1 MTRLSGRVPETGTAI
16 SGATVAIID
25 TQGTDDTTQW
35 SIVASDTTD
44 ANGEWSVS
52 GLEPSA
58 VERYHAVAQFD
69 SGVEFVNFESLP
81 YLSTPADAF
90 APTTPVNVGTPTA
103 EVGIPAFFDV
113 TITNTNTPVD
123 EGDILTVDF
132 NANNTGTFQ
141 DTQDIRLEIDNVEE
155 DRDNNVT
162 LDGGV
167 STTGTLQWDTTNET
181 PAQYTATV
189 LSNDDANSVTVQ
201 VESAIPDSGLLHD
214 HYPSEITA
222 SDGDSV
228 TTLPDPE
235 GNEDA
240 SGSGTF
246 VEDWRGTGE
255 SAITLNPSNSDAYT
269 ASGVSVP
276 TDLVVFQVWSLNDN
290 EAIQTTLSDSDSDIV
305 SRTEFINNTYRI
317 QTGVGDSQTGGTPQ
331 SGAVIYTLD
340 FAENA
345 GQMRVNGT
353 QVIDHGNMVAE
364 DLNGLIM
371 GTRAGAGEYVD
382 GDLARNLVYD
392 KSQLSSIRDVEDA
405 LNEIY
410 GVY

>member
-81 YLSTPADAF
+81 FLSTPADAF

-113 TITNTNTPVD
+113 TITNTNTPVV

-132 NANNTGTFQ
+132 SANNTGTFQ

-181 PAQYTATV
+181 AAQYTATV
-189 LSNDDANSVTVQ
+189 LSNDDADSVTVQ
-201 VESAIPDSGLLHD
+201 VERAIPDSGVSRHTFD
-214 HYPSEITA
+214 DADTSGSTAVDIWNGNDGTINGATTGVTGQYAEAYSFDGTDDSVSIPSGTYSFVTSSGFTFSLWAKTTA
-222 SDGDSV
+222 QGRGGLFAPGDGDCWIEMDSNETIRFQQFDGSNAVKLNSTSQINDGSWRFV
-228 TTLPDPE
+228 TATFD
-235 GNEDA
+235 GSTMRIYIDA
-240 SGSGTF
+240 A
-246 VEDWRGTGE
+246 EE
-255 SAITLNPSNSDAYT
+255 NSASHNPPNT
-269 ASGVSVP
+269 
-276 TDLVVFQVWSLNDN
+276 
-290 EAIQTTLSDSDSDIV
+290 V
-305 SRTEFINNTYRI
+305 SRTPSIGLEPLN
-317 QTGVGDSQTGGTPQ
+317 S
-331 SGAVIYTLD
+331 IY
-340 FAENA
+340 F
-345 GQMRVNGT
+345 
-353 QVIDHGNMVAE
+353 
-364 DLNGLIM
+364 
-371 GTRAGAGEYVD
+371 D
-382 GDLARNLVYD
+382 GDIDDVRIYD
-392 KSQLSSIRDVEDA
+392 KA
-405 LNEIY
+405 LTSTEVSDLYNNGAI
-410 GVY
+410 

>member
-113 TITNTNTPVD
+113 TITNTNTPVT

-132 NANNTGTFQ
+132 NVNNTGTFQ

-189 LSNDDANSVTVQ
+189 LSNDDADSVTVQ
-201 VESAIPDSGLLHD
+201 VESAIPDSVIHRYDFEDDSDTTTLTDTVGSAD
-214 HYPSEITA
+214 GSITGMSYTTNQAEDNFAGDFDGNDDFVDIPTAEGFPLSITAYIFPRVINSNQVWINWGFDFDANEGVVIKAA
-222 SDGDSV
+222 SDGQNFKGLEVFLGDTSADFGTTDLSLTKTHIGV
-228 TTLPDPE
+228 TI
-235 GNEDA
+235 DA
-240 SGSGTF
+240 SANVTVYFDGSNVGSASFSATGGSG
-246 VEDWRGTGE
+246 
-255 SAITLNPSNSDAYT
+255 
-269 ASGVSVP
+269 
-276 TDLVVFQVWSLNDN
+276 
-290 EAIQTTLSDSDSDIV
+290 
-305 SRTEFINNTYRI
+305 
-317 QTGVGDSQTGGTPQ
+317 Q
-331 SGAVIYTLD
+331 SYLG
-340 FAENA
+340 AENPTNNIA
-345 GQMRVNGT
+345 DVILDNVEIHNKELT
-353 QVIDHGNMVAE
+353 QSEVQNRM
-364 DLNGLIM
+364 
-371 GTRAGAGEYVD
+371 
-382 GDLARNLVYD
+382 
-392 KSQLSSIRDVEDA
+392 
-405 LNEIY
+405 
-410 GVY
+410 